1 MCLFFGGGERVGV
14 LQNSVID
21 VQWGRQKSDSCGYDE
36 GKGARIFYFF
46 ANVINELPLRVMNT

>member
-21 VQWGRQKSDSCGYDE
+21 VQWGRQKSDSCGFDE
-36 GKGARIFYFF
+36 EEGGRIFLLFCERYK
-46 ANVINELPLRVMNT
+46 